1 MGKGK
6 TEYRFTINADMAVV
20 NNVIQNYLAVN
31 EFHPE
36 PRQNANYYFFN
47 DPIVKGKRGFE
58 YYINGNEVVILAYIG
73 TFEKPY
79 GIEKSFGNITKQ
91 SYKNDL
97 GLLFTELKKLEAQG
111 QDAGAVPPQN
121 AGAVPTQNQNVYQSA
136 PADNAAANS
145 INTFVEQS
153 NKKKDTWTIVGF
165 VISLLG
171 LLFSCFGIS
180 YGIILLILEFYCGI
194 QGIHSKK
201 KGLAIATIVIAC
213 VSILIL
219 LIEVVFS
226 ALA

>member
-58 YYINGNEVVILAYIG
+58 YYMNGNEVVILAYIG

-79 GIEKSFGNITKQ
+79 EIEKSFGNISKQ

-97 GLLFTELKKLEAQG
+97 GLLFTELRKLETQG
-111 QDAGAVPPQN
+111 QNAGAVPPQN
-121 AGAVPTQNQNVYQSA
+121 QSVYQSA
-136 PADNAAANS
+136 PTENAAVNS
-145 INTFVEQS
+145 VNTFVEQS

-171 LLFSCFGIS
+171 LVFSCFGIS
-180 YGIILLILEFYCGI
+180 YGIVLLILEFYCGI

-219 LIEVVFS
+219 LIEVIFTV
-226 ALA
+226 LA

>member
-58 YYINGNEVVILAYIG
+58 YYMNGNEVVILAYIG

-79 GIEKSFGNITKQ
+79 EIEKSFGNISKQ

-97 GLLFTELKKLEAQG
+97 GLLFTELRKLETQG
-111 QDAGAVPPQN
+111 QNAGAVPPQN
-121 AGAVPTQNQNVYQSA
+121 QGVYQSA
-136 PADNAAANS
+136 PTENAAVNS
-145 INTFVEQS
+145 VNTFVEQS

-171 LLFSCFGIS
+171 LVFSCFGIS
-180 YGIILLILEFYCGI
+180 YGIVLLILEFYCGI

-219 LIEVVFS
+219 LIEVIFTV
-226 ALA
+226 LA

>member
-31 EFHPE
+31 EFHQE

-73 TFEKPY
+73 TFEKPMALE
-79 GIEKSFGNITKQ
+79 GAVGAIPKQ

-97 GLLFTELKKLEAQG
+97 NPLFTELKKLEAQG

-121 AGAVPTQNQNVYQSA
+121 QSVYQSA

-171 LLFSCFGIS
+171 LLFSFFGMS
-180 YGIILLILEFYCGI
+180 YGIVLLILEFYCGI

-226 ALA
+226 VLA